1 MKPTLWLLLLAPA
14 LAGAAPNGPGDFAFS
29 QALQI
34 SGGAA
39 YHELSLSAEVLAALT
54 RKDFGDLR
62 VFDAQGAPQ
71 PHAWRPESPA
81 AELAPKARALPF
93 FPLPAR
99 ALHPGSALSIDVSS
113 GETRVKIRG
122 GAPAARAEA
131 TVGYLLDAREFS
143 EPLAALTLDWQEP
156 RVYQGRV
163 RLEASE
169 DLLSWTTL
177 AASAPILR
185 SEYQGRS
192 LARQRVEWSPRAA
205 KYLRLT
211 WPQGESSFVLTAAS
225 AEAAAGRGETARS
238 WLAAKFLKAG
248 DKPGEFI
255 YESPKALPV
264 DRLRLVF
271 GTGNHM
277 LPAEFLARERED
289 EPWIPLAQSVFY
301 RVSQGSDTLQS
312 PDLVLTRSQHRYWLL
327 RADPRLA
334 LNAAPMLEFGWLP
347 PRLVFLAQGSA
358 PFQLAYGARDA
369 QSAALSMVTLVP
381 DWERRKEEV
390 FSVATPGER
399 QTAGGEARLA
409 APTDWKRWALWGVLV
424 AGVALLVMLAWGL
437 MRETGKK

>member
-1 MKPTLWLLLLAPA
+1 MKHALLLLLAAPA
-14 LAGAAPNGPGDFAFS
+14 LAGAAPTRPGDFAFT

-39 YHELSLSAEVLAALT
+39 YYEVSLSADVLAALT

-71 PHAWRPESPA
+71 PHAWRPEPPA
-81 AELAPKARALPF
+81 AELAPKTQVLPF

-99 ALHPGSALSIDVSS
+99 ALHPGSALSIEVSS

-122 GAPAARAEA
+122 GAPGAKTEA
-131 TVGYLLDAREFS
+131 TAGYLLDARAFS
-143 EPLAALTLDWQEP
+143 EPLAALILDWQEP

-177 AASAPILR
+177 AAAAPILR

-211 WPQGESSFVLTAAS
+211 WPQGEPSFALTAAS
-225 AEAAAGRGETARS
+225 AEAAAARGETARS
-238 WLAAKFLKAG
+238 WLTAKFLKAG

-255 YESPKALPV
+255 YEGPKALPV
-264 DRLRLVF
+264 DRVRLVF

-277 LPAEFLARERED
+277 LPAELLSRERED
-289 EPWIPLAQSVFY
+289 ETWTPVAQSVFY

-312 PDLVLTRSQHRYWLL
+312 PDLVLARGQHRYWLL

-369 QSAALSMVTLVP
+369 ESAALTMGTLVP
-381 DWERRKEEV
+381 DWERRKQEV
-390 FSVATPGER
+390 FSIATPGER

-409 APTDWKRWALWGVLV
+409 VPTDWKRLALWGVLG
-424 AGVALLVMLAWGL
+424 AGVALLVVLAWGL
-437 MRETGKK
+437 LRETRKA